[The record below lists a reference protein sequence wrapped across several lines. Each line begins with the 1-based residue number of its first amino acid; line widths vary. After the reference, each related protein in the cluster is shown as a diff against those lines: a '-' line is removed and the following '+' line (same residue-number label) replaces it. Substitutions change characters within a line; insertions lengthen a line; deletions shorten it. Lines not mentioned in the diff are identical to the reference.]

1 MKIRLPARHYCRYP
15 YETPRGRVD
24 TVEEFDLAETVF
36 LLVDVYGLG
45 FDPGDAVAEMP
56 PLNLKGLHALQSEMV
71 QDRIRP
77 TLDRVREAGLAVVYV
92 ENMWR
97 AAAWANSELAKLSDR
112 VCSGDSGSFDDVY
125 IDTDY
130 NHYSKVIA
138 PAPSDFMVQKA
149 MYDGFFETGLDTTLR
164 NIGAKHL
171 VCVGFTADICLLNTV
186 IGAMYRNYRVFVLRD
201 CVLAAE
207 FVDTVGD
214 MAMTQWSIRYYEAMV
229 GYTSTSD
236 QFVAALDAARDGAP
250 S

>member
-1 MKIRLPARHYCRYP
+1 M
-15 YETPRGRVD
+15 
-24 TVEEFDLAETVF
+24 
-36 LLVDVYGLG
+36 
-45 FDPGDAVAEMP
+45 
-56 PLNLKGLHALQSEMV
+56 
-71 QDRIRP
+71 
-77 TLDRVREAGLAVVYV
+77 
-92 ENMWR
+92 
-97 AAAWANSELAKLSDR
+97 AKLSDR
-112 VCSGDSGSFDDVY
+112 TCSGDSGGFDDVY

-130 NHYSKVIA
+130 NHYSNVIA

-207 FVDTVGD
+207 FADTVDD
-214 MAMTQWSIRYYEAMV
+214 MSMTRWSIRYYEAMV
-229 GYTSTSD
+229 GFTSTSD
-236 QFVAALDAARDGAP
+236 QFVAALNAAP